1 MPAGLGLV
9 RVAERS
15 AEIGAG
21 TFQIFTDNPT
31 AWRRR
36 SHLPPD
42 TSALLERLRELD
54 LGPIAIHASYL
65 VNLAGPNDE
74 FFTRSVEL
82 LRHELA
88 LAPEYGARFV
98 NVHVGSHR
106 GTGLEAGVARLTD
119 GLERALD
126 GAASDDGVVQL
137 VLENSCGGGDT
148 IGSTL
153 EELALVLD
161 AAAARGLD
169 RRLAICLDVAHLWGA
184 GFDVS
189 EPAEIDELIHRF
201 DQLIGLDRLAMI
213 HLNDSLSPRGSR
225 RDHHIHLGDGQVGR
239 RGLAH
244 FLRHPGLAR
253 TAFYLEV
260 PHPDRGY
267 DAINMAR
274 LRDLLT
280 NGPLTPGPEQAEA
293 AAPAQGAP

>member
-1 MPAGLGLV
+1 MPAGMGLV

-36 SHLPPD
+36 SVLPPD
-42 TSALLERLRELD
+42 TAALRQRLLD
-54 LGPIAIHASYL
+54 LDIGPVAIHAPYL
-65 VNLAGPNDE
+65 VNLAGPDDE
-74 FFTRSVEL
+74 FFARSVEL
-82 LRHELA
+82 VRHELA
-88 LAPEYGARFV
+88 QAPEYGARFV

-106 GTGLEAGVARLTD
+106 GTGLEAGVARLAD
-119 GLERALD
+119 GLERSLD
-126 GAASDDGVVQL
+126 GSASDDGEVRL
-137 VLENSCGGGDT
+137 VLENSSGGGDT

-161 AAAARGLD
+161 AAAARGLE
-169 RRLAICLDVAHLWGA
+169 RRLAVCLDVAHLWGA

-189 EPAEIDELIHRF
+189 EPAEIDDLLDRF
-201 DQLIGLDRLAMI
+201 DRLLGLDRLAMI

-225 RDHHIHLGDGQVGR
+225 RDHHIHLGDGQIGR
-239 RGLAH
+239 RGLSH

-253 TAFYLEV
+253 AAFYLEV
-260 PHPDRGY
+260 PQPDRGY
-267 DAINMAR
+267 DATNMAR

-280 NGPLTPGPEQAEA
+280 DSPLTPGPEQNEA
-293 AAPAQGAP
+293 AALGRRAP